1 ILLKGANGDDLK
13 KIKRVIQY
21 GVFAA
26 YHLALETSFL
36 ADEGASLPELP
47 LKSPIKVALPDKP
60 STIQRSISMIPGF
73 SLPIAQRPLDHHCL
87 GMSSHS
93 STNLLSGITSSSNNA
108 PMLVEQSSLPEVS
121 NSLASATTASN
132 KVDLSDC
139 LNSSHHSRLQFSDQA
154 DERNKMAPNDP
165 HEESPLDRGEVAG
178 NDYIPNFPSNAL
190 RDAGSLSHVVESSRT
205 SHLTSELLLPEFGN
219 SYFEELGSLKQE
231 FPSSSSDQ
239 QSILVS
245 HSTRCVWKGTV
256 CERAHISRIKYYGLS
271 DMPLGRFLRDQ
282 LFAQNYRCPS
292 CEMPPEAH
300 VRCYT
305 HRQGSLTISVKN
317 LPERILPGER
327 EGKIWMWHRCLRCP
341 RTNGFPPPTRR
352 VLMSDAAWGLSFGK
366 FLELSF
372 SNHAAASR
380 VASCGHLLHRDCLRF
395 YGFGTMVACFRY
407 APIGV
412 YSVFLPPPK
421 LEFSHDNHE
430 WIQKEGDEVHSRAN
444 ALFAEVSK
452 ALHAKLEKISV
463 DSSLKAPNISEQIV
477 EMEEILEKEKTEFE

>member
-1 ILLKGANGDDLK
+1 MLKGANGDDLK

-93 STNLLSGITSSSNNA
+93 STNLLSGITSSSNNT
-108 PMLVEQSSLPEVS
+108 PMLVEQSSFPEGS

-205 SHLTSELLLPEFGN
+205 THLTSELLLPEFGN

-282 LFAQNYRCPS
+282 LFAQ
-292 CEMPPEAH
+292 
-300 VRCYT
+300 VI
-305 HRQGSLTISVKN
+305 SL
-317 LPERILPGER
+317 
-327 EGKIWMWHRCLRCP
+327 
-341 RTNGFPPPTRR
+341 
-352 VLMSDAAWGLSFGK
+352 
-366 FLELSF
+366 FLF
-372 SNHAAASR
+372 
-380 VASCGHLLHRDCLRF
+380 
-395 YGFGTMVACFRY
+395 
-407 APIGV
+407 
-412 YSVFLPPPK
+412 
-421 LEFSHDNHE
+421 
-430 WIQKEGDEVHSRAN
+430 
-444 ALFAEVSK
+444 
-452 ALHAKLEKISV
+452 
-463 DSSLKAPNISEQIV
+463 
-477 EMEEILEKEKTEFE
+477 